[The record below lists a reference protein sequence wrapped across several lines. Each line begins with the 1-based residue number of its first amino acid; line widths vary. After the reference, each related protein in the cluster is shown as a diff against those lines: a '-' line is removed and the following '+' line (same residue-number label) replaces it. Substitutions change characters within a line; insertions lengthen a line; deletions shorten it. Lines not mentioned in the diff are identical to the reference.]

1 MIYHK
6 NCN

>member
-6 NCN
+6 